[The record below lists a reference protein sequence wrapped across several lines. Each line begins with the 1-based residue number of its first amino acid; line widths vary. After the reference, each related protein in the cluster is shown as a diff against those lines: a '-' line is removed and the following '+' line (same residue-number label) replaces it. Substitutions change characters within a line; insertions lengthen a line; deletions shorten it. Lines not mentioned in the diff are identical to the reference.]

1 MWAGGKPGFVWFQQK
16 KVKQKKKK
24 PWVSKRQEKKVQWT
38 NVSWRAKRNAA
49 GITMVLDS
57 TNQNNY
63 ETIEFQG
70 AANLLKKQVTEA
82 EMVS

>member
-1 MWAGGKPGFVWFQQK
+1 
-16 KVKQKKKK
+16 
-24 PWVSKRQEKKVQWT
+24 
-38 NVSWRAKRNAA
+38 
-49 GITMVLDS
+49 MVLDS

-70 AANLLKKQVTEA
+70 AANLWKKQVTEA